1 MQGQYADAIKWL
13 SWAVILMEKTG
24 DEAGSAEVLST
35 RASCYNKEV
44 GEYKKAVS
52 DCTKVCVLFV
62 DLSVLTINCK

>member
-1 MQGQYADAIKWL
+1 
-13 SWAVILMEKTG
+13 MEKTG

-35 RASCYNKEV
+35 RAPCYNKEV